1 MTKKTC
7 LKKMGIAVGLGI
19 LGNWAATA
27 IANKNYDKHFK
38 KLRDYFELINDTHAN
53 LSDTTF
59 CSFNTGAQCDVNGN
73 IALNRFAVIDPW
85 QRFKAKYFIKH
96 ELVHA
101 RQDEMIARSKDGIK
115 KLNYVILRAYA
126 KHYSKNDLVK
136 KYINQVYNEIISDTT
151 HKYDSAIL
159 KGKSGLETNY
169 KGTIIG
175 AKMLMDNPNIDIN
188 ELPTVI
194 NQEHYQK
201 VIDDMP
207 PLTEEEEVQAEKYY
221 EAMLDYTSF
230 TFWKYRKYRNN
241 LLEKE
246 AYKENPWY
254 TRII

>member
-126 KHYSKNDLVK
+126 KHYSKNELQNLIVEFCSEWRSSE
-136 KYINQVYNEIISDTT
+136 EI
-151 HKYDSAIL
+151 ANAV
-159 KGKSGLETNY
+159 GKSSDYILN
-169 KGTIIG
+169 KV
-175 AKMLMDNPNIDIN
+175 
-188 ELPTVI
+188 LP
-194 NQEHYQK
+194 
-201 VIDDMP
+201 DM
-207 PLTEEEEVQAEKYY
+207 
-221 EAMLDYTSF
+221 M
-230 TFWKYRKYRNN
+230 N
-241 LLEKE
+241 LLEKK
-246 AYKENPWY
+246 YDVPRHPKQKYRKKQDSNG
-254 TRII
+254 TKV